1 MREITEPMRKK
12 GSEQQELITG
22 GRIRDSISRDQ
33 TKMGLLVAQ
42 G

>member
-1 MREITEPMRKK
+1 MREILEPTRYK
-12 GSEQQELITG
+12 GSEQQELISG
-22 GRIRDSISRDQ
+22 GRISRDQ